1 MGYALERRG
10 GLAIFL
16 NKRAAS
22 VFMALRLR
30 CARAYGSEE
39 GVFFFG
45 YPAQRLRMRSPR
57 GGLGALTARASA
69 PSGLRHAEI
78 QSLLPTGIAT

>member
-1 MGYALERRG
+1 MGFALERHG

-16 NKRAAS
+16 NKRAVS

-39 GVFFFG
+39 GVFSLFTQPYGSEEGVFSLFTQPYG
-45 YPAQRLRMRSPR
+45 FAFARL
-57 GGLGALTARASA
+57 GLG
-69 PSGLRHAEI
+69 
-78 QSLLPTGIAT
+78 